1 MMMVTMNDGNV
12 DSENRLRYHTLMN
25 DGDDDDD
32 DDADDDA
39 CIIDDDW
46 E

>member
-1 MMMVTMNDGNV
+1 MMMMKMMMVTMNDGNV

-25 DGDDDDD
+25 DGDRD
-32 DDADDDA
+32 DDAEDDV
-39 CIIDDDW
+39 DD